1 MALKICLATTTL
13 DKPALLDWLNLILNL
28 NQGPYQLSWTL
39 TFRVITP
46 QLVPQLWPS
55 IWSSTWSSTC
65 SSTWSLNLV
74 KQIGPSTWSLNLVF
88 KVRRVDNEKMG
99 MTRWQWEDIWWH
111 GDDQWWEDDNEN
123 DKIWSNKTG
132 SDKTGNTPLYS
143 NSWPYMKANLIDLSD
158 LVTSNYIMSLLH
170 SYAS

>member
-55 IWSSTWSSTC
+55 VWS
-65 SSTWSLNLV
+65 
-74 KQIGPSTWSLNLVF
+74 STWSLNLVF

-143 NSWPYMKANLIDLSD
+143 DSWPYMKANLVDLSD

-170 SYAS
+170 YYAL